1 MKIFAT
7 FLQVA
12 TVAIVAAVSLAHAQ
26 ELCGPREYQRTIQ
39 CSIEYTCA
47 GYTFTCPVEI
57 TYCCIWDASR
67 GTNIARIEQIVVY
80 EQTCFIH
87 LYGCGALEVGG
98 AFWNGVSKCVGEDL
112 QNCWG
117 DYPPCDSSTSITYEV
132 WTAQCQR
139 IENREVMPGDFAD
152 VIIPCSWQNRCYRKY
167 QACYDFSTYPPT
179 LVQRELERGVDGP
192 PQCSTT
198 VPPIPPP
205 GKQWNEHWITPCF
218 APCSP

>member
-26 ELCGPREYQRTIQ
+26 ELCGPGEYQRTIQ
-39 CSIEYTCA
+39 CSIEYTCT

-87 LYGCGALEVGG
+87 LYGCGALEVGERSG
-98 AFWNGVSKCVGEDL
+98 MVSQSV
-112 QNCWG
+112 
-117 DYPPCDSSTSITYEV
+117 
-132 WTAQCQR
+132 
-139 IENREVMPGDFAD
+139 
-152 VIIPCSWQNRCYRKY
+152 
-167 QACYDFSTYPPT
+167 
-179 LVQRELERGVDGP
+179 
-192 PQCSTT
+192 
-198 VPPIPPP
+198 
-205 GKQWNEHWITPCF
+205 
-218 APCSP
+218 